1 MPAPGQIDEDE
12 LPGIG
17 RRYTFGLP
25 DDGQICVVIHHTGRR
40 DLYVTADVDDD
51 EGGESVSVED
61 DVARRLG
68 AVIAGSYFT
77 PAAVKRVEA
86 VIGGLLIDWV
96 TVREGS
102 ALAGSSIADAGVRQA
117 SRMTVAAIVRGDAS
131 IVAPEPEEVVAV
143 GDQLV
148 VMGRPEDLAGFLDQ
162 FIN

>member
-1 MPAPGQIDEDE
+1 MAAPGQIDEDE

-40 DLYVTADVDDD
+40 DLYVTADVDED
-51 EGGESVSVED
+51 GEAVSVED

-96 TVREGS
+96 TVREES
-102 ALAGSSIADAGVRQA
+102 ALAGTSIADAGIRRA
-117 SRMTVAAIVRGDAS
+117 SRMTVAAIVRDDES
-131 IVAPEPEEVVAV
+131 IVAPEPDEVIHA

-148 VMGRPEDLAGFLDQ
+148 VMGRPEDLPGFLDQ

>member
-1 MPAPGQIDEDE
+1 MAPGPGQIEEDD

-17 RRYTFGLP
+17 RRFTFGLA
-25 DDGQICVVIHHTGRR
+25 DGASVCVVIHHTGRR
-40 DLYVTADVDDD
+40 DVYLTTDPD
-51 EGGESVSVED
+51 EDATVVSIED
-61 DVARRLG
+61 DTARRLG

-77 PAAVKRVEA
+77 PAAVQQVEA

-102 ALAGSSIADAGVRQA
+102 AIADTSIADAQIRHR
-117 SRMTVAAIVRGDAS
+117 SRMTVAAIVRGDDQ
-131 IVAPEPEEVVAV
+131 IVAPEPDEVVRV

-162 FIN
+162 FIH